1 MYFLYYYKYVFTFNL
16 DFTLSFHFIKVKSFY
31 HFIAFQFILSKVS
44 MNLRFT
50 LDDEGMFREIGYR
63 ELNFSG
69 MYLKL
74 SVKTAKQLLIMKI

>member
-1 MYFLYYYKYVFTFNL
+1 
-16 DFTLSFHFIKVKSFY
+16 
-31 HFIAFQFILSKVS
+31 